1 MRSRHM
7 HPLLRLGEQSVRR
20 LELVLAAVA
29 LDQHWSAYVAM
40 VRSPGSAMAL
50 QEKVPGGETDKVRRL
65 LDIG

>member
-1 MRSRHM
+1 MYLRSRHI

-50 QEKVPGGETDKVRRL
+50 QEKVGETDKVRRL